1 MTARFF
7 SDTNIVVYALDSDSS
22 KRQRALA
29 VLRRSPVISVQV
41 VNEFLNVL
49 LNKQRLERT
58 KANRL
63 AQILLRRC
71 EVVPLTAMIVTDAM
85 RLGERYQLS
94 HWDALIVASA
104 ISAGC
109 ETLYSEDMQDG
120 QIFEGQL
127 TVLNP
132 LV

>member
-7 SDTNIVVYALDSDSS
+7 ADTNIVVYALDSDSS

-29 VLRRSPVISVQV
+29 VLRRRPVISTQV
-41 VNEFLNVL
+41 VNEFLSVL
-49 LNKQRLERT
+49 LNKQRLERV

-71 EVVPLTAMIVTDAM
+71 EVVPLTATIVTDAM

-94 HWDALIVASA
+94 HWDALIVAAA
-104 ISAGC
+104 ISSGC
-109 ETLYSEDMQDG
+109 ESLYSEDMQAG

-132 LV
+132 FV

>member
-7 SDTNIVVYALDSDSS
+7 ADTNIVVYALDADLT

-29 VLRRSPVISVQV
+29 VLGRRPVISVQV

-49 LNKQRLERT
+49 IGKQRLDRV

-71 EVVPLTAMIVTDAM
+71 EVVPLTAGIVSQAM
-85 RLGERYQLS
+85 QLGVRCQLS
-94 HWDALIVASA
+94 HWDALIVAA
-104 ISAGC
+104 ALSAGC
-109 ETLYSEDMQDG
+109 DTLYSEDMQTG
-120 QIFEGQL
+120 QVFEGLL
-127 TVLNP
+127 TVVDP
-132 LV
+132 LL